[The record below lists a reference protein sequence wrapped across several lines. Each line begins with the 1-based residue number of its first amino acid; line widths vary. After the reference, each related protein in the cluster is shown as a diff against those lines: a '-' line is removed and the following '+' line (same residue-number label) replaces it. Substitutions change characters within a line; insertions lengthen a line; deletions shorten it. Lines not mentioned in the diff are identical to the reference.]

1 MKINILVIFFAFVQA
16 AFAQSK
22 NAYLKNNRFDLLSSN
37 FEFPQNDFKIIGF
50 GAYHGSQETET
61 AENILLEKLIQ
72 NKKIKYY
79 LPETDFGIAYYF
91 NQYLKS
97 GDTIE
102 LKDLVKH
109 YGVRVPQERTIETYN
124 KWKKIKKIN
133 DTQNPNEKIEV
144 VGIDL
149 IVTYKYTSKLLVELF
164 QKAQGNYKSFDNLVE
179 MLQIDTTDY
188 SPDYDSYSKGL
199 LRTFLADYENNKS
212 YFQSISKSQQIT
224 NHLIENIYLTLKKRT
239 REKTIFD
246 NYLLLSQW
254 YDFNTN
260 PQFVRMGL
268 FHIEKDREN
277 NNPSFFTQL
286 IENNI
291 YKKEDVIS
299 IAGFLTKSSVL
310 WDVKYDANKNYI
322 GFTTEGGYGIG
333 DYWKEYFKGINKLKN
348 NKLSNLTLFQLNNE
362 DSPYKNNQTDL
373 MEIKLF
379 LKKSNKKALKGKT
392 TTDFFDY
399 ALLISHSAANK
410 PIEELNL

>member
-1 MKINILVIFFAFVQA
+1 MKINILVIFIALVQA
-16 AFAQSK
+16 TFAQSK
-22 NAYLKNNRFDLLSSN
+22 NTYLKNSRFDLLSSN

-50 GAYHGSQETET
+50 GAYHGSQETEN
-61 AENILLEKLIQ
+61 AENMLLEKLIQ

-91 NQYLKS
+91 NQYLKT

-109 YGVRVPQERTIETYN
+109 YGVRVPQERTVETYN

-164 QKAQGNYKSFDNLVE
+164 QNAQGNYESFDKIVE
-179 MLQIDTTDY
+179 MLIIDTTDY
-188 SPDYDSYSKGL
+188 SPDYDSYSKSIL
-199 LRTFLADYENNKS
+199 TTFLADYENNKS
-212 YFQSISKSQQIT
+212 YFQFISKSKQIT
-224 NHLIENIYLTLKKRT
+224 NHLIENIYLTFKKRT

-246 NYLLLSQW
+246 NYLLMCQW
-254 YDFNTN
+254 YDFNAN

-277 NNPSFFTQL
+277 NNPSFFTRL

-299 IAGFLTKSSVL
+299 IAGFLTKSTVL
-310 WDVKYDANKNYI
+310 WDVKYDAEMNYI
-322 GFTTEGGYGIG
+322 GYTTEGGYGIG
-333 DYWKEYFKGINKLKN
+333 DYWKEYFKGIKHLKN
-348 NKLSNLTLFQLNNE
+348 NKLSNLTLFQLYKE
-362 DSPYKNNQTDL
+362 DSPYKNKQTDL
-373 MEIKLF
+373 IEIKLF
-379 LKKSNKKALKGKT
+379 LKRSNKKALKGKT
-392 TTDFFDY
+392 TSDFFDY

-410 PIEELNL
+410 PIEELNH

>member
-1 MKINILVIFFAFVQA
+1 MKINVLVIFIALVQA

-22 NAYLKNNRFDLLSSN
+22 NTYLKNNRFDLLSCN

-50 GAYHGSQETET
+50 GAYHGSKETEN
-61 AENILLEKLIQ
+61 AENMLLEKLIQ

-91 NQYLKS
+91 NQYLKT
-97 GDTIE
+97 GDTNE

-109 YGVRVPQERTIETYN
+109 YGERVPQERTIETYN
-124 KWKKIKKIN
+124 KWKKIKTIN
-133 DTQNPNEKIEV
+133 DSQIPNEKIEV

-164 QKAQGNYKSFDNLVE
+164 QNAQGNYESFDKIVE
-179 MLQIDTTDY
+179 MLIIDTTDY
-188 SPDYDSYSKGL
+188 SPDYDSYSKSIL
-199 LRTFLADYENNKS
+199 TTFLVEYENNKS
-212 YFQSISKSQQIT
+212 YFQSISKSKQIT
-224 NHLIENIYLTLKKRT
+224 NHLIENIYLTFKKRT

-246 NYLLLSQW
+246 NYLLMSQW
-254 YDFNTN
+254 YDFNAN

-268 FHIEKDREN
+268 FHIEKNREN
-277 NNPSFFTQL
+277 NNPSFFTRL

-291 YKKEDVIS
+291 YKKEEVIS
-299 IAGFLTKSSVL
+299 IAGFLTKSFVI
-310 WDVKYDANKNYI
+310 WDVKYDAEMNYV
-322 GFTTEGGYGIG
+322 GYTTEGGYGIG
-333 DYWKEYFKGINKLKN
+333 DYWKEYFKGIKHLKN
-348 NKLSNLTLFQLNNE
+348 NKLSNLTLFQLNKE
-362 DSPYKNNQTDL
+362 DSPYKNKQTDL

-379 LKKSNKKALKGKT
+379 LKRSNKKALKGKT

-410 PIEELNL
+410 PIEELDH